1 MEAKKETTFTVRRL
15 AVTGLMAALVFAGS
29 WIQIPMPGETRLHL
43 GNVMCLLS
51 GFILGPVFGGLSA
64 GIGSAF
70 FDLTNPLYI
79 DSLPFTLVFKFL
91 MAFVAGLVAWGKNSQ
106 GRNWKRNVIGGILGV
121 LCYVILYVGK
131 NFIGDLFFLNMEMVP
146 ALLKAGQ
153 KGLASLINAIIAV
166 IASVPLAKG
175 IRMGLDKAGISL
187 NGSRRVHQ

>member
-1 MEAKKETTFTVRRL
+1 MQAKKETTFTVKRL
-15 AVTGLMAALVFAGS
+15 AVTGLMAALVFVGS
-29 WIQIPMPGETRLHL
+29 WIQLPMPGETRLHL

-70 FDLTNPLYI
+70 FDLTNLLYI

-91 MAFVAGLVAWGKNSQ
+91 MAFVVGLVSWGKNSQ
-106 GRNWKRNVIGGILGV
+106 GRNWKRNVTAGILGV

-131 NFIGDLFFLNMEMVP
+131 NFIGDLFFLHMEMVP

-166 IASVPLAKG
+166 IVSVPLATG
-175 IRMGLDKAGISL
+175 IQIGLDKAGISL
-187 NGSRRVHQ
+187 NGSRRARQ